1 MAFLLHI
8 RARSHGIQYR
18 RNKPP
23 RDLSFLSIDKRN
35 SARPEM
41 KPLEKVTSRHGTRV
55 VQVNIPVDW
64 EQTGG
69 LVKGFRDEET
79 KRANHREEKR

>member
-1 MAFLLHI
+1 
-8 RARSHGIQYR
+8 
-18 RNKPP
+18 
-23 RDLSFLSIDKRN
+23 
-35 SARPEM
+35 M
-41 KPLEKVTSRHGTRV
+41 KPLEKVTRRHGTRV